1 MVGVYLN
8 TFVYSSISPKIQFF
22 YCLSMEDTEEK
33 SLKFW
38 FADHWEMHFSWV
50 FLGILE
56 FDVFKYLNQRVRIV
70 SE

>member
-1 MVGVYLN
+1 
-8 TFVYSSISPKIQFF
+8 
-22 YCLSMEDTEEK
+22 MEDTEEK
-33 SLKFW
+33 SLKFS